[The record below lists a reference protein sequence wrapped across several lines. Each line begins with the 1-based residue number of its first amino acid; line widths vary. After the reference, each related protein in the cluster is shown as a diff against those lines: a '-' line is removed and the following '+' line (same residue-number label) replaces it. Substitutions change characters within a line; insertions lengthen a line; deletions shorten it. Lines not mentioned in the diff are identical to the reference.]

1 MQTKLEMKLDRAV
14 NALERIADA
23 LEEQNKPKGLGNP
36 FNTNWSSN
44 GVAPLNCDLG
54 DEVHLPTASSDLI
67 TASHARDILYKPID
81 KPTWYNIKDDPYYT
95 DENLSTTSY

>member
-36 FNTNWSSN
+36 FNTNWSSS

-54 DEVHLPTASSDLI
+54 YEVHLPTANSDVIRAPYKGDVLSTASSDL
-67 TASHARDILYKPID
+67 TNELYGYK
-81 KPTWYNIKDDPYYT
+81 
-95 DENLSTTSY
+95 